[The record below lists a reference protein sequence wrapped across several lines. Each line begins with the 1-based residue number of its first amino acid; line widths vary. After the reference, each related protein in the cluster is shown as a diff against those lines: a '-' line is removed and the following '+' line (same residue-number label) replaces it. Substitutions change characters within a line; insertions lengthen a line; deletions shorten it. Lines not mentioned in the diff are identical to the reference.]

1 MIEATMADMRKSID
15 FFSKNEIIH
24 LFNGRKKE
32 EVGFFVPK
40 VFKDEFYKF
49 VNNLEKKQKIEL
61 LKRVAKAQQ
70 KDPIEEGGSDDGIA

>member
-40 VFKDEFYKF
+40 VFKNEFYSF
-49 VNNLEKKQKIEL
+49 VNNLEKKQKVQL

-70 KDPIEEGGSDDGIA
+70 KDSIEEGSSDDGIV

>member
-40 VFKDEFYKF
+40 VFKDEFYRF

-70 KDPIEEGGSDDGIA
+70 KDPIEEGSSDDSIA